1 MRRLMSLFI
10 PILFVLGLAGCE
22 KMMGL
27 VGATDPPERLIFSDV
42 ARFDALLSSAEAYES
57 LPDCTEDI
65 TTGCSDVDLQTRLRD
80 QAVITDVV
88 VDGAEATAKSAT
100 ATVATKDVAAID
112 IDNAVNDFEAIV
124 NEISGSEAS

>member
-1 MRRLMSLFI
+1 VFI

-22 KMMGL
+22 SVVGL

-57 LPDCTEDI
+57 LPDCS
-65 TTGCSDVDLQTRLRD
+65 TTVTAGCSDVALQTRLRE

-88 VDGAEATAKSAT
+88 VDTAEGIARSAT

-124 NEISGSEAS
+124 NEISG